1 MNGIR
6 KVLQKMV
13 SSLRSL
19 VLSPP
24 QSMLVQEV
32 VEELVRH
39 TDQLTD
45 VISVVNRNEKSLSR
59 FGKQVFSQSD
69 EDGITLEIVRRI
81 FDQPGVVV
89 EIGVGDGIENN
100 SLVLLSM
107 GWRAV
112 WVGNEELGFD
122 ESEFK
127 STISYSKSWVT
138 KDNVAETVKHGCR
151 SVNSDMSLI
160 DILMV
165 DLDGNDF
172 YVTQALL
179 DCGIL
184 PSVLVLEY
192 NSYLPPPIDWK
203 MEYNA
208 ENVWTPPSLNYGA
221 SLQAYANLL
230 SKRGYFLVACNAQTG
245 NNAFFVKND
254 FAGKF
259 GDVSR
264 EIGDL
269 YVGRAQNVYNTPHN
283 KKKLSRDF
291 VESVLRA
298 GASLSK

>member
-1 MNGIR
+1 MSIAGKAR
-6 KVLQKMV
+6 QKIF

-19 VLSPP
+19 LGSPP
-24 QSMLVQEV
+24 QSMLLQETV
-32 VEELVRH
+32 DELVRQ

-45 VISVVNRNEKSLSR
+45 VISIVNRNEKSLSKY
-59 FGKQVFSQSD
+59 GKQVFSQSD
-69 EDGITLEIVRRI
+69 EDGITLEIVQRL
-81 FDQPGVVV
+81 FDRKGVVV

-100 SLVLLSM
+100 SLVLLAL

-112 WVGNEELGFD
+112 WVGNEDLGFAVGD
-122 ESEFK
+122 FAK
-127 STISYSKSWVT
+127 SISYTKSWVT
-138 KDNVAETVKHGCR
+138 KDNIFATVKQGCR
-151 SVNSDMSLI
+151 DIDSDFSMV

-172 YVTQALL
+172 YVTEALL
-179 DCGIL
+179 DGGMK

-208 ENVWTPPSLNYGA
+208 ENIWVPPSLNYGA
-221 SLQAYANLL
+221 SLQAYVNLL
-230 SKRGYFLVACNAQTG
+230 SRRGYFLVACNAQTG
-245 NNAFFVKND
+245 NNAFFVKNELT
-254 FAGKF
+254 GKF

-291 VESVLRA
+291 IESVLRS
-298 GASLSK
+298 GLKSQ

>member
-1 MNGIR
+1 MSVAG
-6 KVLQKMV
+6 KAKQKFL

-19 VLSPP
+19 VGSPP
-24 QSMLVQEV
+24 QSMLLQETV
-32 VEELVRH
+32 GELVGH

-45 VISVVNRNEKSLSR
+45 VISIINRNEKSLSR

-69 EDGITLEIVRRI
+69 EDGITLEIVQRL
-81 FDQPGVVV
+81 FDRKGVVV

-100 SLVLLSM
+100 SLVLLAL
-107 GWRAV
+107 GWRAI
-112 WVGNEELGFD
+112 WVGNEDLGFEVKD
-122 ESEFK
+122 FSK
-127 STISYSKSWVT
+127 SISYTKSWVT
-138 KDNVAETVKHGCR
+138 RDNIFATVKQGCR
-151 SVNSDMSLI
+151 DIDSDFSMV

-172 YVTQALL
+172 YVTEALL
-179 DCGIL
+179 DGGMK

-208 ENVWTPPSLNYGA
+208 ENIWVPPSLNYGA

-230 SKRGYFLVACNAQTG
+230 SRRGYFLVACNAQTG
-245 NNAFFVKND
+245 NNAFFVKNELT
-254 FAGKF
+254 GKF

-264 EIGDL
+264 EIADL

-291 VESVLRA
+291 IESVLRS
-298 GASLSK
+298 GLRQQ

>member
-1 MNGIR
+1 MMSVAG
-6 KVLQKMV
+6 KAKHKFL

-19 VLSPP
+19 VGSPP
-24 QSMLVQEV
+24 QSMLLQETV
-32 VEELVRH
+32 GELVRH

-45 VISVVNRNEKSLSR
+45 VISIINRNEKSLSR

-69 EDGITLEIVRRI
+69 EDGITLEIVQRL
-81 FDQPGVVV
+81 FDRKGVVV

-100 SLVLLSM
+100 SLVLLAL

-112 WVGNEELGFD
+112 WVGNEDLGF
-122 ESEFK
+122 EVSEFAK
-127 STISYSKSWVT
+127 SISYTKSWVT
-138 KDNVAETVKHGCR
+138 RDNIFATVKQGCR
-151 SVNSDMSLI
+151 DIDSDFSMV

-172 YVTQALL
+172 YVTEALL
-179 DCGIL
+179 DGGMK

-208 ENVWTPPSLNYGA
+208 ENIWVPPSLNYGA
-221 SLQAYANLL
+221 SLQAYVNLL
-230 SKRGYFLVACNAQTG
+230 SRRGYFLVACNAQTG
-245 NNAFFVKND
+245 NNAFFVKNELT
-254 FAGKF
+254 GKF

-264 EIGDL
+264 EIADL

-291 VESVLRA
+291 IESVLRS
-298 GASLSK
+298 GLRQQ

>member
-1 MNGIR
+1 MLLTEVANE
-6 KVLQKMV
+6 
-13 SSLRSL
+13 
-19 VLSPP
+19 
-24 QSMLVQEV
+24 LVQ
-32 VEELVRH
+32 H
-39 TDQLTD
+39 TDQITD
-45 VISVVNRNEKSLSR
+45 LIGVLNRNENSLSR

-69 EDGITLEIVRRI
+69 EDGITLEIVRRV

-89 EIGVGDGIENN
+89 ELGVGDGIENN
-100 SLVLLSM
+100 SLVLLAL

-122 ESEFK
+122 AGQFR

-138 KDNVAETVKHGCR
+138 KDNIFDTVKRGCR
-151 SVNSDMSLI
+151 QINSDSSLI
-160 DILMV
+160 DVLMV

-172 YVTQALL
+172 YVTKALL
-179 DCGIL
+179 DAGIS

-203 MEYNA
+203 MEYNP
-208 ENVWTPPSLNYGA
+208 ENIWVPPSLNYGA
-221 SLQAYANLL
+221 SLQAYVNLL

-245 NNAFFVKND
+245 NNSFFVKSD
-254 FAGKF
+254 LAEKF
-259 GDVSR
+259 REVSR

-283 KKKLSRDF
+283 KKKISRDF

-298 GASLSK
+298 GENLRRP

>member
-1 MNGIR
+1 ML
-6 KVLQKMV
+6 LQETV
-13 SSLRSL
+13 G
-19 VLSPP
+19 
-24 QSMLVQEV
+24 
-32 VEELVRH
+32 ELVGH

-45 VISVVNRNEKSLSR
+45 VISIINRNEKSLSR

-69 EDGITLEIVRRI
+69 EDGITLEIVQRL
-81 FDQPGVVV
+81 FDRKGVVV

-100 SLVLLSM
+100 SLVLLAL
-107 GWRAV
+107 GWRAI
-112 WVGNEELGFD
+112 WVGNEDLGFEVKD
-122 ESEFK
+122 FSK
-127 STISYSKSWVT
+127 SISYTKSWVT
-138 KDNVAETVKHGCR
+138 RDNIFATVKQGCR
-151 SVNSDMSLI
+151 DIDSDFSMV

-172 YVTQALL
+172 YVTEALL
-179 DCGIL
+179 DGGMK

-208 ENVWTPPSLNYGA
+208 ENIWVPPSLNYGA

-230 SKRGYFLVACNAQTG
+230 SRRGYFLVACNAQTG
-245 NNAFFVKND
+245 NNAFFVKNELT
-254 FAGKF
+254 GKF

-264 EIGDL
+264 EIADL

-291 VESVLRA
+291 IESVLRS
-298 GASLSK
+298 GLRQQ

>member
-1 MNGIR
+1 MSVAS
-6 KVLQKMV
+6 KAKQKFL

-19 VLSPP
+19 LGSPP
-24 QSMLVQEV
+24 QSMLLQETV
-32 VEELVRH
+32 DELVRH

-45 VISVVNRNEKSLSR
+45 VISIINRNEKSLSR
-59 FGKQVFSQSD
+59 FGRQVFSQSD
-69 EDGITLEIVRRI
+69 EDGITLEIVQRL
-81 FDQPGVVV
+81 FDRKGVVV

-100 SLVLLSM
+100 SLVLLAL

-112 WVGNEELGFD
+112 WVGNEDLGF
-122 ESEFK
+122 EVSEFAK
-127 STISYSKSWVT
+127 SISYAKSWVT
-138 KDNVAETVKHGCR
+138 KDNIFATVKQGCR
-151 SVNSDMSLI
+151 DIDSDFSVV

-172 YVTQALL
+172 YVTEALL
-179 DCGIL
+179 DGGMK

-208 ENVWTPPSLNYGA
+208 ENIWVPPSLNYGA
-221 SLQAYANLL
+221 SLQAYADLL
-230 SKRGYFLVACNAQTG
+230 SRRGYFLVACNAQTG
-245 NNAFFVKND
+245 NNAFFVKNEL
-254 FAGKF
+254 AGKF

-264 EIGDL
+264 EISDL

-291 VESVLRA
+291 IESVLRS
-298 GASLSK
+298 GMKQR

>member
-1 MNGIR
+1 MMSAVG
-6 KVLQKMV
+6 KAKQKFL

-19 VLSPP
+19 VGSPP
-24 QSMLVQEV
+24 QSMLLQETV
-32 VEELVRH
+32 GELVGH

-45 VISVVNRNEKSLSR
+45 VISIINRNEKSLSR

-69 EDGITLEIVRRI
+69 EDGITLEIVQRL
-81 FDQPGVVV
+81 FDRKGVVV

-100 SLVLLSM
+100 SLVLLAL
-107 GWRAV
+107 GWRAI
-112 WVGNEELGFD
+112 WVGNEDLGFEVKD
-122 ESEFK
+122 FSK
-127 STISYSKSWVT
+127 SISYTKSWVT
-138 KDNVAETVKHGCR
+138 RDNIFATVKQGCR
-151 SVNSDMSLI
+151 DIDSDFSMV

-172 YVTQALL
+172 YVTEALL
-179 DCGIL
+179 DGGMK

-208 ENVWTPPSLNYGA
+208 ENIWVPPSLNYGA

-230 SKRGYFLVACNAQTG
+230 SRRGYFLVACNAQTG
-245 NNAFFVKND
+245 NNAFFVKNELT
-254 FAGKF
+254 GKF

-264 EIGDL
+264 EIADL

-291 VESVLRA
+291 IESVLRS
-298 GASLSK
+298 GLRQQ